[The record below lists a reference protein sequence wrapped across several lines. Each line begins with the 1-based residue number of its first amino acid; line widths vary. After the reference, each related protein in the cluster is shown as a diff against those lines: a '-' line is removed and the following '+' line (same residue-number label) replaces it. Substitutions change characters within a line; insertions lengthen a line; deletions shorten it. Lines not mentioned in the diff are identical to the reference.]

1 MRVCIVCLLIFFFS
15 NELMGWQESILYNSD
30 NFQSIVST
38 EIPQGSLEDEVNIDS
53 TSKIDNSNQ
62 SYSYSIS
69 PILGYTSDLGIIIG
83 GAFFLYTENDP
94 GSYFDVRLMIGFD
107 PFNFQFLSS
116 YKKERIFKN
125 TDFEISGSYTT
136 FFESYFGEGSN
147 TDVDDYMRIYG
158 SHYSLNSYLR
168 FFINDKFSVTGGF
181 DFRGRVESSVRM
193 NEEKD
198 VILKD
203 TNNVNIRLFP
213 DENTLALNLG
223 LHFDDRD
230 NIYST
235 TKGSLHEID
244 VSYVPSLFSNLDI
257 DNGSLQIEAESR
269 WFKSLFLHD
278 LVLAGR
284 IAGGY
289 SLNEPSYLYRYKLGG
304 SDVLRGYYHN
314 RFRGKYYYVL
324 QAEIRYPIWKSISGV
339 VFADIG
345 DITDNDFKTPK
356 FCYGPGLRFGLPP
369 DYLIKVRLDIGFASD
384 QWSIFFT
391 FGQSF

>member
-1 MRVCIVCLLIFFFS
+1 
-15 NELMGWQESILYNSD
+15 MGWQKSILYNSD
-30 NFQSIVST
+30 NFQPIVST
-38 EIPQGSLEDEVNIDS
+38 EIPQGSSEDEVNIDS

-69 PILGYTSDLGIIIG
+69 PILGYTSNLGIIVG

-94 GSYFDVRLMIGFD
+94 GSYFDVRLMLGFD

-125 TDFEISGSYTT
+125 TDFEIRGSYTT

-158 SHYSLNSYLR
+158 SHYSLNSYVR

-181 DFRGRVESSVRM
+181 DFRGRVESSIRM

-223 LHFDDRD
+223 LH
-230 NIYST
+230 
-235 TKGSLHEID
+235 
-244 VSYVPSLFSNLDI
+244 
-257 DNGSLQIEAESR
+257 
-269 WFKSLFLHD
+269 
-278 LVLAGR
+278 
-284 IAGGY
+284 
-289 SLNEPSYLYRYKLGG
+289 
-304 SDVLRGYYHN
+304 
-314 RFRGKYYYVL
+314 
-324 QAEIRYPIWKSISGV
+324 
-339 VFADIG
+339 
-345 DITDNDFKTPK
+345 
-356 FCYGPGLRFGLPP
+356 
-369 DYLIKVRLDIGFASD
+369 
-384 QWSIFFT
+384 
-391 FGQSF
+391 